1 MNTSKKLKIALLSSA
16 AVLVL
21 SLGALT
27 ACGGEHT
34 HTLQAHEAVAA
45 TCTEDGH
52 TAYWSCIGCDEL
64 FADANGETTTTLEE
78 VTLAALGHNTV
89 AVAAKEATCT
99 EDGCAAHYTCERCGM
114 NFSDEAATQVMEDAI
129 IRRYNHDQLTEVQAV
144 EATPES
150 DGNVYHWHCARCG
163 KNFTS
168 RNTNQEIENVVIP
181 KLTKETGLTINVTT
195 YGADGSET
203 TAPTGTFTL
212 EGTQYSYSDADD
224 VTISDG
230 KLSVTALYADE
241 YVLSIDGYYP
251 VYFTVES
258 GTKEYDVDLYE
269 YFHEHTVSWGDS
281 DKVSYDYIDGDL
293 QIKYNDVEWL
303 SEAPIVSLEDE
314 NIQGSNYM
322 LEFTLQFQGI
332 ASLSSWQNRFS
343 IRLGTTDEDK
353 AIGLMFFGT
362 DGEFRCAEA
371 WTDEY
376 WFGDGSNYN
385 PFQPFAS
392 GTEDVVDVNQKLLGD
407 GLRVRAGR
415 SGDLLTVSMYV
426 SGRWVKIWEANVT
439 DLGTGVM
446 LQAVAPGGIVRV
458 SEIDYF
464 TYVPSSSTHNAHFES
479 NGSYYT
485 LAGEETTLDDLKISE
500 LQGITVNVTVYD
512 GLGNLTTD
520 TNDIAL
526 CLEDTYGRLIE
537 NVEIVD
543 GVLSVSNF
551 YAGNYT
557 ITGNG
562 VYTSSLTIVE
572 GTEEYSI
579 TIYLVD
585 DRFEIVNNDTRVT
598 TEEVEGDLQLGFDH
612 IDFNAYNPPVVL
624 LKDDSITGSD
634 YMVEFAVKYDFDE
647 GSSWNW
653 MQRFGIRLGTS
664 SVAETTFGISFFAA
678 GDSEL
683 HVSLLAV
690 GDNGFGERQTLQPLE
705 KGSAEATA
713 FCSALKGDGVTFRA
727 VRNGDK
733 LYLRAY
739 LNGEWVLLYEVDAA
753 GLGTG
758 IAVSASANN
767 SICYVS
773 DISYADGY
781 VAETEEMYAHFVKDD
796 GYITADGLD
805 TTAEE
810 LAVKKVEGLTIN
822 VTVYDSTGEENSALA
837 PDSAFMLYGEFPYMT
852 ENGVTIT
859 DGKLSV
865 DALYRGK
872 YIIFI
877 DGYLPATFTISSD
890 ITEYDVRLDV
900 NDKHSAVSV
909 DENTGDVTF
918 DHLAWNGGS
927 FVTLEDEAVS
937 GSNYMVEFTVKYDF
951 DEGASW
957 DWTQRFALMIGMSP
971 VDEKPIGLMFF
982 AAGDAEIHAANAVSN
997 DIRWFGEGH
1006 EGFTITG
1013 GNAEQIAA
1021 ALKGDGLRVRAVR
1034 NGDTLTVYFL
1044 LGSEWTEIWTK
1055 TAEGLSAYVGVTA
1068 TSPNSKCIVSDI
1080 SFGLYVAETTDTAA
1094 HLVNGDIVY
1103 TLDGVQTTLDALQM
1117 QDE

>member
-16 AVLVL
+16 AALVL

-27 ACGGEHT
+27 ACGGGHT

-52 TAYWSCIGCDEL
+52 TAYWSCTGCDEL
-64 FADANGETTTTLEE
+64 FADANGETATTLEE
-78 VTLAALGHNTV
+78 VTLAALCHDTV

-99 EDGCAAHYTCERCGM
+99 EDGCAAHYTCDRCGM

-195 YGADGSET
+195 YGADGSAT

-212 EGTQYSYSDADD
+212 AGTQYSYSDADD
-224 VTISDG
+224 VTIADG
-230 KLSVTALYADE
+230 KLSETALYADE

-258 GTKEYDVDLYE
+258 GTKEYDIDLYE
-269 YFHEHTVSWGDS
+269 YFHGHTVSWGTA

-293 QIKYNDVEWL
+293 QIKYNDVQWL
-303 SEAPIVSLEDE
+303 SDAPIVSLEDD
-314 NIQGSNYM
+314 NIQGSSYM
-322 LEFTLQFQGI
+322 IEFTLQFQGL

-343 IRLGTTDEDK
+343 IRLGTTEENK

-371 WTDEY
+371 WTEEY
-376 WFGDGSNYN
+376 WFGEGNNYN

-392 GTEDVVDVNQKLLGD
+392 GSKDVVDANEKLLGD

-415 SGDLLTVSMYV
+415 SGDLLTVSTYV
-426 SGRWVKIWEANVT
+426 NDRWVKIWEANVT
-439 DLGTGVM
+439 GLGTGVM
-446 LQAVAPGGIVRV
+446 LQAVAPGGTVRV
-458 SEIDYF
+458 SGIDYF
-464 TYVPSSSTHNAHFES
+464 TYVPSSGTHNAHFES
-479 NGSYYT
+479 NGRYYT
-485 LAGEETTLDDLKISE
+485 LAGEETTLDDLTISE
-500 LQGITVNVTVYD
+500 MQGITVNVTVYD
-512 GLGNLTTD
+512 GLGDLTADTD
-520 TNDIAL
+520 DIVL
-526 CLEDTYGRLIE
+526 SLKDTYGRVIE
-537 NVEIVD
+537 DVTIVD
-543 GVLSVSNF
+543 GVLSATAF

-557 ITGNG
+557 ITGEG
-562 VYTSSLTIVE
+562 VYASSLTIEE
-572 GTEEYSI
+572 GKEEYSVKLH
-579 TIYLVD
+579 LVD
-585 DRFEIVNNDTRVT
+585 SRFEIVNNDTRVT
-598 TEEVEGDLQLGFDH
+598 AEEVEGDLQLGFDH

-624 LKDDSITGSD
+624 LKDDSIAGSD
-634 YMVEFAVKYDFDE
+634 YMVEFTVKYDFDE
-647 GSSWNW
+647 TKSWSW

-664 SVAETTFGISFFAA
+664 SVAEATFGISFFAA

-690 GDNGFGERQTLQPLE
+690 GDNGFGERQTLQPLT
-705 KGSAEATA
+705 KGSEEATA
-713 FCSALKGDGVTFRA
+713 FCSALKGDGVKFRA

-739 LNGEWVLLYEVDAA
+739 LNDEWVLLYTVDAA

-758 IAVSASANN
+758 IAVSASAND

-773 DISYADGY
+773 GISYADGY
-781 VAETEEMYAHFVKDD
+781 VAETDEMYAHFAKGD
-796 GYITADGLD
+796 GYITLDGLD

-822 VTVYDSTGEENSALA
+822 VTAYDSTGAENQELA

-852 ENGVTIT
+852 ESGVTIT
-859 DGKLSV
+859 EGKLSV

-877 DGYLPATFTISSD
+877 DGYLPATFTISSG
-890 ITEYDVRLDV
+890 ITEYNVELHV
-900 NDKHSAVSV
+900 NDKDSAVSV
-909 DENTGDVTF
+909 EETTGDVTF

-937 GSNYMVEFTVKYDF
+937 GSNYMVELTVKYAF
-951 DEGASW
+951 DEAKSW

-982 AAGDAEIHAANAVSN
+982 AAGDADIRGANAVSN
-997 DIRWFGEGH
+997 DIRWFGDAH

-1021 ALKGDGLRVRAVR
+1021 ALKGDGLRIRAVR

-1044 LGSEWTEIWTK
+1044 LGSEWTKIWTK

-1068 TSPNSKCIVSDI
+1068 TSPNSECIVSDI
-1080 SFGLYVAETTDTAA
+1080 SFGSYVAETTGTAA
-1094 HLVNGDIVY
+1094 HLVNGDNVY